1 MYSFSRKSKSATSQ
15 MTIEAN
21 EQSITGCVPIP
32 KVIKLEMKMTLVLIG
47 ISVAFILLTI
57 PHR

>member
-1 MYSFSRKSKSATSQ
+1 

-21 EQSITGCVPIP
+21 EQAITGCVPIP